1 MEKSSNR
8 NMYTRVTSQTKPFAQ
23 IKCGVLFSQQVDS
36 SARGMHVA
44 LAQSRPVKS
53 FFRICVPAE
62 QAFQSQGARSPRVG
76 SPCHVPCMTTPQ
88 PITQPRKTRRLQP
101 PHIMERPIGTSSKRL
116 PRPTQQ
122 IRKEQAAMAKKSI
135 QAMNNPFEL
144 ATSLLKQSP
153 SPGQ

>member
-1 MEKSSNR
+1 MEKSWNR
-8 NMYTRVTSQTKPFAQ
+8 NMYTRVTSQTKPFVQ
-23 IKCGVLFSQQVDS
+23 IKCGVRFSQHVDS
-36 SARGMHVA
+36 SALGMHVA

-53 FFRICVPAE
+53 FFSICVAAE
-62 QAFQSQGARSPRVG
+62 QAFTSQGARSPRVD
-76 SPCHVPCMTTPQ
+76 SPYHVPCMTTPQ
-88 PITQPRKTRRLQP
+88 PITQPRKIMRLQP
-101 PHIMERPIGTSSKRL
+101 PHIMERPVVTSPPPL

-135 QAMNNPFEL
+135 QVMNNPFEW